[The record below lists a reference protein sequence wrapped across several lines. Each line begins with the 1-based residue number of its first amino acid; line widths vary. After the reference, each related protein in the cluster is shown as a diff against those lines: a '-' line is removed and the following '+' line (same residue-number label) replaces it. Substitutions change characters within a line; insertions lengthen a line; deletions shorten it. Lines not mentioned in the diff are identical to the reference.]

1 MNHESSDGTA
11 AEARELRPRPA
22 INLDNQFW
30 FEAARRH
37 QLMVQRCAACRTL
50 RHPPGPQCPRCQSFD
65 WDTVQA
71 TGRATLHSWVVAHHP
86 RHPAFDYPLIVG
98 LVELEEGTRL
108 ITNLTDVA
116 VADLEVGMPLTL
128 GWFDADSELSLPVF
142 APATIE
148 ER

>member
-1 MNHESSDGTA
+1 M
-11 AEARELRPRPA
+11 
-22 INLDNQFW
+22 
-30 FEAARRH
+30 
-37 QLMVQRCAACRTL
+37 
-50 RHPPGPQCPRCQSFD
+50 
-65 WDTVQA
+65 QA
-71 TGRATLHSWVVAHHP
+71 TGRATLYSWVVAHHP
-86 RHPAFDYPLIVG
+86 RHYAFDNPLIVG

-116 VADLEVGMPLTL
+116 IADLEIGLPLTL